1 MQSGITDIQNYSGIQ
16 TANTFRYFFYIKES
30 TNTRD
35 RKHPVLDCL
44 YILIYCF
51 PGADACIA

>member
-1 MQSGITDIQNYSGIQ
+1 MQSGIPDIQNYSDIQ
-16 TANTFRYFFYIKES
+16 KANTFWYLFYIKES

-51 PGADACIA
+51 SGADACIA